1 MAATSGPQAK
11 AQQQSKR
18 PVVDSG
24 QSCTHR
30 KGCRITDDKTSDR
43 WPLCLAHKLMHST
56 RAKDYWWISKKAL
69 HTGNGVESLMTRH
82 IYIYI
87 YIKGSIK
94 ASAQLQSKP
103 QLSFNQSLSS
113 ASIKASAQLPQLSFN
128 QSLSS
133 ASIKG
138 GKTNSPEHWN
148 GPQSIV
154 RFISPHGVDC
164 WSG

>member
-11 AQQQSKR
+11 AQHQSKR

-43 WPLCLAHKLMHST
+43 WPLCLAHKLMHSN

-69 HTGNGVESLMTRH
+69 HTGNGAESLMTRH

-94 ASAQLQSKP
+94 AS
-103 QLSFNQSLSS
+103 
-113 ASIKASAQLPQLSFN
+113 IKASAQL
-128 QSLSS
+128 QSKAAKRIHLNTGTGLKASCVSS
-133 ASIKG
+133 VHTVWTAGQVESLWERNG
-138 GKTNSPEHWN
+138 GSSK
-148 GPQSIV
+148 
-154 RFISPHGVDC
+154 
-164 WSG
+164 